1 MNPNGDLKFGKR
13 GKIVMNSMLMVEN
26 LESGYGA
33 MQVLWKPSLKVKKG
47 SITSLLGPNGV
58 GKSTF
63 LLTMLGSV
71 EPWAGKI
78 IYEDKE
84 ITRLPTHK
92 KVDLGIALV
101 PEGKHLF
108 GGMTVHE
115 NLIMGAY
122 RKEAIHNINDSLE
135 LVYSLFPILK
145 ERDRQKAGTL
155 SGGQQQM
162 LTIARALMTKPK
174 LIMLDE
180 PSQGLA
186 PILVGEVFETI
197 IKLQAEVGLTILL
210 VEQNA
215 EASLNAANYVYIMH
229 EGKIKAEGT
238 ADKIRGSSDIREAY
252 LGI

>member
-1 MNPNGDLKFGKR
+1 
-13 GKIVMNSMLMVEN
+13 MLRVEN
-26 LESGYGA
+26 LESGYGP
-33 MQVLWKPSLKVKKG
+33 MQVLWKPSLEVKKG

-63 LLTMLGSV
+63 LLTVLGSV
-71 EPWAGKI
+71 EPWGGKI
-78 IYEDKE
+78 FYEDEE
-84 ITRLPTHK
+84 ITHLPTHK
-92 KVDLGIALV
+92 KVDLGISLV

-108 GGMTVHE
+108 VGMNVHE

-122 RKEAIHNINDSLE
+122 RKEAIQNVNNSLE

-145 ERDRQKAGTL
+145 ERDRQRAGTL

-162 LTIARALMTKPK
+162 LTIARALMAKPK
-174 LIMLDE
+174 MVMLDE

-197 IKLQAEVGLTILL
+197 KKLQAEVGLTMLL

-215 EASLNAANYVYIMH
+215 EASLNAANYVYIML
-229 EGKIKAEGT
+229 EGQIKAEGT
-238 ADKIRGSSDIREAY
+238 TEDIRGSSDIREAY

>member
-1 MNPNGDLKFGKR
+1 MDPNGNQKFGER
-13 GKIVMNSMLMVEN
+13 TEILMDSMLSLEN
-26 LESGYGA
+26 LESGYGP
-33 MQVLWKPSLKVKKG
+33 MQVLWKPSLSVKKG
-47 SITSLLGPNGV
+47 SVTSLLGPNGV
-58 GKSTF
+58 GKST
-63 LLTMLGSV
+63 LLHTVLGSV

-78 IYEDKE
+78 LYEDE
-84 ITRLPTHK
+84 EVTYLPTHK
-92 KVDLGIALV
+92 KVNLGISLV

-122 RKEAIHNINDSLE
+122 RKEATKNINESLD

-145 ERDRQKAGTL
+145 ERHKQQAGTL

-162 LTIARALMTKPK
+162 VTIARALMAKPRF
-174 LIMLDE
+174 IMLDE
-180 PSQGLA
+180 PSQGLS
-186 PILVGEVFETI
+186 PKLIEEVFETVE
-197 IKLQAEVGLTILL
+197 KLQAEVGLTILL

-229 EGKIKAEGT
+229 EGQIKAEGT
-238 ADKIRGSSDIREAY
+238 PEKIKGSHDIREAY